1 METLINIFL
10 LPIMIL
16 NVFGF
21 FGSAIWLLAIGQW
34 RSVVAGIFVFF
45 ISNFVLGL
53 ALMPGLLVGAPG
65 IYFAKRRI
73 TIGVYFFG
81 FLSSLYT
88 YVLITAW
95 CGTITFYFLRDAPA
109 GAFWPLLI
117 WAYGVATA
125 PWTYMAQRDE
135 SIAAFIATFFMQV
148 AYIVMMVALAFGV
161 SLASAADVFG
171 LVMAVGVITQMRMLA
186 EANRMGVLEE

>member
-1 METLINIFL
+1 
-10 LPIMIL
+10 MIL

-21 FGSAIWLLAIGQW
+21 IGSLIWLLVIGQW
-34 RSVVAGIFVFF
+34 RSVVVGILVYL
-45 ISNFVLGL
+45 IANFVLPL
-53 ALMPGLLVGAPG
+53 ALLPSMALGAPG

-81 FLSSLYT
+81 LLSSIYT

-95 CGTITFYFLRDAPA
+95 CGGVTFYFLNDAPA

-125 PWTYMAQRDE
+125 PWTYMAQKDGAIA
-135 SIAAFIATFFMQV
+135 SFIAAFFMQV
-148 AYIVMMVALAFGV
+148 AYIVMMAAIALGLSLSAAAEIFGV
-161 SLASAADVFG
+161 
-171 LVMAVGVITQMRMLA
+171 VMVIGVITHMRMLA
-186 EANRMGVLEE
+186 EVYRLGMFQE

>member
-1 METLINIFL
+1 METLVNIFL

-21 FGSAIWLLAIGQW
+21 FGSSIWLLVIGQW

-73 TIGVYFFG
+73 TIGVYLFG

-95 CGTITFYFLRDAPA
+95 CGAITFYFLHDAPA

-148 AYIVMMVALAFGV
+148 AYIVMMVALAFGI
-161 SLASAADVFG
+161 SLPSAADVFG

>member
-21 FGSAIWLLAIGQW
+21 FGSAIWLLVIGQW

-186 EANRMGVLEE
+186 EANRMGILEE

>member
-1 METLINIFL
+1 MEILVKIFQ

-21 FGSAIWLLAIGQW
+21 FGSAIWLLVIGQW

-65 IYFAKRRI
+65 MYFAKRRI

-88 YVLITAW
+88 YGLIAAW
-95 CGTITFYFLRDAPA
+95 CGTITFYF
-109 GAFWPLLI
+109 
-117 WAYGVATA
+117 
-125 PWTYMAQRDE
+125 
-135 SIAAFIATFFMQV
+135 
-148 AYIVMMVALAFGV
+148 
-161 SLASAADVFG
+161 
-171 LVMAVGVITQMRMLA
+171 
-186 EANRMGVLEE
+186 